1 MKNVLSVLIGG
12 ALLLSLA
19 SFSDG
24 KEKRQQKPAA
34 PTRMQ
39 QQSTGTWTDAKAT
52 PAALVKAEY
61 KLDGSI
67 IVIHFR
73 NLSEN
78 GTIRIRYQAKWKK
91 EENGKWVDDASQEGV
106 TIRLRK
112 LEELQ
117 KDVLTRS
124 RSIKDVSVIVEAD
137 EVS

>member
-24 KEKRQQKPAA
+24 KEKKNQKPATPA
-34 PTRMQ
+34 KT
-39 QQSTGTWTDAKAT
+39 QQSTGAWTDVKAT
-52 PAALVKAEY
+52 PATLVKAEY

-91 EENGKWVDDASQEGV
+91 EENGKWIDDASQEGV

-124 RSIKDVSVIVEAD
+124 RNIKDVSVAVEAD